1 MPELQLIYCR
11 HMGAFNQIGHAY
23 EKLFK
28 WAIPRGLV
36 TPETKTVTVYR
47 DDPAITSIEK
57 VRQDASIIVTTDVK
71 VEGEIGKAIC
81 EKYFPTENWERAYSL
96 KTGII
101 KRISQYTGLNFREVL
116 ELPYSFYLLLNRESW
131 IASYQSSEAGR
142 EILKNLWR
150 LQQTEADEV
159 AIHKFA
165 EGRRK
170 WQEA

>member
-1 MPELQLIYCR
+1 MTWSVS
-11 HMGAFNQIGHAY
+11 GSAS
-23 EKLFK
+23 KLR
-28 WAIPRGLV
+28 IPV
-36 TPETKTVTVYR
+36 P
-47 DDPAITSIEK
+47 
-57 VRQDASIIVTTDVK
+57 
-71 VEGEIGKAIC
+71 EGEIGKAIC

>member
-1 MPELQLIYCR
+1 MLGVKAYNSFGMTEMNGP
-11 HMGAFNQIGHAY
+11 GVAFECTEQNGMHFWEDCYFVEI
-23 EKLFK
+23 
-28 WAIPRGLV
+28 ID
-36 TPETKTVTVYR
+36 PETGEPV
-47 DDPAITSIEK
+47 P
-57 VRQDASIIVTTDVK
+57 
-71 VEGEIGKAIC
+71 EGEIGKAIC

>member
-1 MPELQLIYCR
+1 M
-11 HMGAFNQIGHAY
+11 
-23 EKLFK
+23 
-28 WAIPRGLV
+28 
-36 TPETKTVTVYR
+36 
-47 DDPAITSIEK
+47 
-57 VRQDASIIVTTDVK
+57 
-71 VEGEIGKAIC
+71 
-81 EKYFPTENWERAYSL
+81 
-96 KTGII
+96 
-101 KRISQYTGLNFREVL
+101 NFREVL